1 MDNITKEKLN
11 ILAGASTIESFIR
24 IKAVEAVDYISNIH
38 PMLKLYFDSD
48 MNSEI
53 EDNTLLI
60 MSEALIWSVE
70 KFTEKGIM
78 SNFRSIGVAIAQTL
92 SKRMY
97 FAKLVH
103 HANTGRITSE
113 QFYDLAAE
121 YVAAESVNLI
131 HQLWDFVG
139 AELPKYVHFG
149 IQKLLEFFSVD
160 PQTAEWIT
168 GLLDGISNIV
178 YSYVKRFLTQEK
190 IQKFIK
196 YTIEIVV
203 ESARALCH
211 LVDKAVEIAKD
222 SWRKTKRWGRNVLD
236 FLGLKVPDFLKE
248 EEKDSVSVREDLVD
262 EEVVREDLIDEE
274 VVREDLVDEEVVRED
289 LVDENEINIVNGS
302 TISKGDKLNV
312 NIENEEIEIN
322 K

>member
-53 EDNTLLI
+53 EDNTLLT

-149 IQKLLEFFSVD
+149 IQKLLEFLSVD

-168 GLLDGISNIV
+168 GILDGISNIV
-178 YSYVKRFLTQEK
+178 YSYVKKFLTQEK

-196 YTIEIVV
+196 YAIEIVV
-203 ESARALCH
+203 ESARALFY
-211 LVDKAVEIAKD
+211 LVDKTVEIAKD
-222 SWRKTKRWGRNVLD
+222 SWRKTKRWGRNVLE
-236 FLGLKVPDFLKE
+236 FLGLKVPDFFKE
-248 EEKDSVSVREDLVD
+248 EDNVVD
-262 EEVVREDLIDEE
+262 AGDVDDVDAEVVDVDAGDVDDVDAE
-274 VVREDLVDEEVVRED
+274 VVDVDAEDVDAED
-289 LVDENEINIVNGS
+289 VDAEDVTGNDIYVSNNLDNRKI
-302 TISKGDKLNV
+302 
-312 NIENEEIEIN
+312 IE